1 MIEEKLHDCSGSNTP
16 LTFLGS
22 QDEDAIKPSQTVPE
36 NVTRRRTY
44 QHDGLNISLSKSIER
59 VASSV
64 FVLGASN
71 HKEELRQKQLPS
83 MRPLGLPFL
92 SRETTVGRNS
102 QFHNLTAEDRLE
114 LGGIEYRSLRL
125 LLKITS
131 GMH

>member
-1 MIEEKLHDCSGSNTP
+1 M
-16 LTFLGS
+16 
-22 QDEDAIKPSQTVPE
+22 
-36 NVTRRRTY
+36 
-44 QHDGLNISLSKSIER
+44 
-59 VASSV
+59 

-71 HKEELRQKQLPS
+71 HEEKSQARQLPNT
-83 MRPLGLPFL
+83 RPLGLPFL

-102 QFHNLTAEDRLE
+102 QFHNLTAEDRMK